1 MRDETRGF
9 EREDREEG
17 IYLRANEGD
26 GTRYVFDGNQTADS
40 VPIISSIPEDKL
52 QEAMASYKA
61 MTGTNSSGYS
71 PNSNYVVSPYSSPIY
86 YYFPD
91 PSIQQKVD
99 ALGERVEQLEATVK
113 EQGESLAVRDAVLR
127 LILSI
132 DRKDTAL
139 LSKALDV
146 AKRLI

>member
-1 MRDETRGF
+1 MGNETRDY
-9 EREDREEG
+9 EREGQEEG
-17 IYLRANEGD
+17 IYLRTNGD
-26 GTRYVFDGNQTADS
+26 GGTRYVFHGNQTAES
-40 VPIISSIPEDKL
+40 VPTIAIPEDKL

-61 MTGTNSSGYS
+61 MTGTISSDYS
-71 PNSNYVVSPYSSPIY
+71 SNSNYVVSPYSSPIY